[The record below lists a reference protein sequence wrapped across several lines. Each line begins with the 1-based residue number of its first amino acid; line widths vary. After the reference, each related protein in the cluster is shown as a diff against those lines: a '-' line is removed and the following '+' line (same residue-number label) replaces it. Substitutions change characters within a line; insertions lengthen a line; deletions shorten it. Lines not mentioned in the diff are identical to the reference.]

1 MESRPQPLETVS
13 DDLQM
18 ILKMVE
24 ASMGFVPNS
33 MRTMAKRPALL
44 KASIGMM
51 GYMVGPDCTI
61 DAGLRQMVAY
71 MTSYG
76 SGCRYC
82 QAHTS
87 HGAEKNG
94 VDPKKIENL
103 WQFET
108 SELFDDRERSA
119 LSFALAA
126 GQVPNGVE
134 DAHYDALAPHFSE
147 EEILDLVAIISTF
160 GFLNRWNDTL
170 GTKLEDA
177 PIAFAGSHLAES
189 GWSAGKHGG
198 VR

>member
-1 MESRPQPLETVS
+1 MSSRPQPLETVP
-13 DDLQM
+13 DDLDM
-18 ILKMVE
+18 ILKMAE

-33 MRTMAKRPALL
+33 MRTMAKRPGLL
-44 KASIGMM
+44 KASIGMF

-76 SGCRYC
+76 AGCRYC

-87 HGAEKNG
+87 HGAENAG
-94 VDPKKIENL
+94 VKADKIENL

-108 SELFDDRERSA
+108 SDLFDDRERAA

-126 GQVPNGVE
+126 GQVPNAVE

-147 EEILDLVAIISTF
+147 EEILDLVAIISIF
-160 GFLNRWNDTL
+160 GFLNRWNDTM
-170 GTKLEDA
+170 GTPLEDA
-177 PIAFAGSHLAES
+177 PVAFAASHLTDS
-189 GWSAGKHGG
+189 GWQAGKHGT
-198 VR
+198 